1 MIIYIPL
8 LDSYIINH
16 FSHPHLS
23 PGHILGSDTWGKH
36 VRSSWLNHCQL
47 RRKPSNSGCFYMYI
61 LYICIYS
68 VYIYI
73 LNKYMYIY
81 TLVNWNRA
89 LYSLVFHWGEMLFFW
104 PRQFQMSAIRWRSP
118 YFSRLQPGLSCLSLK
133 ISIVVAYL
141 IYIHVQSI
149 YAYLIIYMIICY
161 LQISVNI
168 YIYTHVYTYN
178 NICIYISIHIHIY
191 TYSFLHICM
200 FANLH
205 EYKNIYICHMYISTF
220 IDRNVYTH
228 IHLYIYSYIHI

>member
-168 YIYTHVYTYN
+168 YIYIHMY
-178 NICIYISIHIHIY
+178 IHIITYVFTYPYIY
-191 TYSFLHICM
+191 TY
-200 FANLH
+200 
-205 EYKNIYICHMYISTF
+205 
-220 IDRNVYTH
+220 
-228 IHLYIYSYIHI
+228 IHIPFYIFACLQIYTNTKIYTYVICTYLHL